1 MEQAIALIFI
11 MQIVQSICLFGV
23 FIEIG
28 KTLKELEK
36 DAVQV
41 NNQDV

>member
-1 MEQAIALIFI
+1 METAIALILI
-11 MQIVQSICLFGV
+11 MQIVQSICLLCV

-28 KTLKELEK
+28 KTLKELEI
-36 DAVQV
+36 DADQD

>member
-11 MQIVQSICLFGV
+11 MQIVQSICLLGV
-23 FIEIG
+23 FFEIG

-36 DAVQV
+36 YAVQV